1 MGDLTDSE
9 GTAILCSQW
18 LNLLDELTIGAFTAD
33 INRTIRAINY
43 NAQALIGMREKEVI
57 GNDCREIFTGVP
69 CVVRC
74 VFAED
79 HGNHTGGADIEIIDE
94 NFERH
99 FITRIATPIYDS
111 NREIVGCLTILQ
123 DHSPITD
130 LINRVHYEERSLKMI
145 LDNLDIGIFTV
156 NRGGLITFFNTAAE
170 KISGYSRRRILG
182 KPCSV
187 ILENKKTPDLNLLK
201 ETIADGVSHSTQQ
214 GMLIDKEGMSIPIQA
229 KYMALRNEKETVV
242 GGIATFQDLTLI
254 HQLTKAISNRYTF
267 QDMIGRAPA
276 MQKIF
281 KMVNVVAESD
291 VTVLI
296 EGSTGTGKDLLA
308 KVIRAASRRRDRV
321 LVKVNCAAIPEN
333 LLESE
338 MFGYAKGAFTGAD
351 TDKPGRFEE
360 ADGGTIFLDEIG
372 DLPLALQ
379 AKLLQILEDQE
390 FYPLG
395 SRQTKKVDVRI
406 ICATNRG
413 LEGLVAKRQFRE
425 DLFYRI
431 NVLRIELPPLMDR
444 RSDIPLLIKHIM
456 RQLCAAN
463 DYVKPKI
470 SKEAMK
476 TLLNFNY
483 PGNIR
488 ELENI
493 LEHAL
498 IICRGDAIQPKHL
511 PDYILNHS
519 PIPSPDITR
528 SSPLKDRIDH
538 TESRKILDTLTRY
551 NGHRAKTAEAL
562 GIDRTTLWRKMKH
575 YGISI

>member
-1 MGDLTDSE
+1 MGDLTNSKE
-9 GTAILCSQW
+9 ASMLCGQW
-18 LNLLDELTIGAFTAD
+18 LNLLDELSIGAFTA
-33 INRTIRAINY
+33 NSHRSIRAINY

-69 CVVRC
+69 CIARC
-74 VFAED
+74 IFEGD
-79 HGNHTGGADIEIIDE
+79 HDNTATGTDIEIIDE

-111 NREIVGCLTILQ
+111 SRKMVGCLTILQ

-187 ILENKKTPDLNLLK
+187 ILKSKKTPDLNLLK
-201 ETIADGVSHSTQQ
+201 ETIADGVSRSTQL
-214 GMLIDKEGMSIPIQA
+214 GMLTDKEGMKIPIRA
-229 KYMALRNEKETVV
+229 KYMALRNEKEAVV

-254 HQLTKAISNRYTF
+254 HQLTRAISNRYTF
-267 QDMIGRAPA
+267 QDMIGKDPA

-281 KMVNVVAESD
+281 EMVEAVAESD
-291 VTVLI
+291 ATVLI
-296 EGSTGTGKDLLA
+296 EGPTGTGKDLLA
-308 KVIRAASRRRDRV
+308 KVIHAAGRRRDKI
-321 LVKVNCAAIPEN
+321 LVKINCAAIPDN

-338 MFGYAKGAFTGAD
+338 IFGYVKGAFTGANV
-351 TDKPGRFEE
+351 DKPGRFEE

-379 AKLLQILEDQE
+379 AKLLRVLEDQE

-395 SRQTKKVDVRI
+395 SRHTKKVDVRI

-413 LEGLVAKRQFRE
+413 LEGLVAKRQFRA

-444 RSDIPLLIKHIM
+444 RSDIPLLVKHIM

-463 DYVKPKI
+463 DYVKPKL
-470 SKEAMK
+470 SKKTMK
-476 TLLNFNY
+476 ILLNFHY

-498 IICRGDAIQPKHL
+498 IICRGNVIQPKHL
-511 PDYILNHS
+511 PDYIQNSL
-519 PIPSPDITR
+519 PIPNQDITR
-528 SSPLKDRIDH
+528 PPPLKNRIDH
-538 TESRKILDTLTRY
+538 TESRKIMDTLTMY

-562 GIDRTTLWRKMKH
+562 GINRTTLWRKMKY
-575 YGISI
+575 YGITV